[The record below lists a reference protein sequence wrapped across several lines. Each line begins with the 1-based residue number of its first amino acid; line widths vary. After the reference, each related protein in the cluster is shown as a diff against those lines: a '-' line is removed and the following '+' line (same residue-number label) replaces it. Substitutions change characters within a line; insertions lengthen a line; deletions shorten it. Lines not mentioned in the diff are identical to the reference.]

1 MSSIRLETLI
11 KFTDE
16 RGVVKTIPISP
27 TLSSRSKPE
36 ERDYT
41 IADAATQNCW
51 DPGATDTEN
60 PATFSFLATWPDGA
74 VDVAFHVDDNAGV
87 GKVVFTL
94 RVIADVPLILGAD
107 DSYANVGAD
116 DAFSGTL
123 DVIDRIYIENISGA
137 TRKVK
142 VIIAT

>member
-16 RGVVKTIPISP
+16 RGIVKKIPIAT

-36 ERDYT
+36 ERDYA

-51 DPGATDTEN
+51 DPGAVDTEN
-60 PATFSFLATWPDGA
+60 PQTFSFLAIWADGA
-74 VDVAFHVDDNAGV
+74 VDVAFHCDDNAGV

-94 RVIADVPLILGAD
+94 RVTEDVPLILGAD

-116 DAFSGTL
+116 NAFSGTL
-123 DVIDRIYIENISGA
+123 DVIDRIYINNTSGA

-142 VIIAT
+142 MIIAE